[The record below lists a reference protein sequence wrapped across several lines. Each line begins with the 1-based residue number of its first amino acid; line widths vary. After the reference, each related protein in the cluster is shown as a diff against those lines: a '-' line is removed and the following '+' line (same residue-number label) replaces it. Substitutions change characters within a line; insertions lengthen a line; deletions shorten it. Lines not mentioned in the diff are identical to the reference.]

1 MDIFDL
7 VSGMQKEAIK
17 EEKLEKKK
25 RELKDRKR
33 VKERHK
39 QKEREK
45 EVDREKEK
53 DEEEVLCRKGS
64 NDFEFHINITAII
77 CRFIKLASGF

>member
-17 EEKLEKKK
+17 EERVEKERR
-25 RELKDRKR
+25 RELKEKKR

-39 QKEREK
+39 ARE
-45 EVDREKEK
+45 REKEK
-53 DEEEVLCRKGS
+53 DEEEVLCSVGRLNHS
-64 NDFEFHINITAII
+64 EFQV
-77 CRFIKLASGF
+77 KLIFANRNGLALPIFY